1 MLVYM
6 SSKQRIRREVAQ
18 CKPVIIRGISPDTWR
33 RVKAAASLAG
43 ATVGQFCEAKLREAV
58 GALRKGGVA

>member
-1 MLVYM
+1 M
-6 SSKQRIRREVAQ
+6 AQ